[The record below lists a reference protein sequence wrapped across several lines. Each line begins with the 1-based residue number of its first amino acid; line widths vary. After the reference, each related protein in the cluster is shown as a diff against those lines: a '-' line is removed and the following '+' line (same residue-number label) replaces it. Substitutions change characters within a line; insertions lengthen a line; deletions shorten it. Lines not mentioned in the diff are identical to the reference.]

1 MDGAVCLARLP
12 TARSRGRRRRLTLP
26 HLLAPSRRPPSRA
39 RSFNCDPGQK
49 TIKLEAAIPL
59 LQMLVPPA
67 RWPLVAPLV
76 AFLTARPKAAMPKD
90 TWAQLLLLWDT
101 VPTLAKLPAYGE
113 SAAWPTLFDDFV
125 EELEKQQ
132 AKT

>member
-1 MDGAVCLARLP
+1 MLLPLGAPAAAA
-12 TARSRGRRRRLTLP
+12 T
-26 HLLAPSRRPPSRA
+26 RRPDALRHFRPPHNHPSHRPRA

-67 RWPLVAPLV
+67 RWALVAPLV
-76 AFLTARPKAAMPKD
+76 AFLTAHPKAAMPKD
-90 TWAQLLLLWDT
+90 TWAQLLLLWEA
-101 VPTLAKLPAYGE
+101 VPTLAKLPAYHE

-125 EELEKQQ
+125 EELERQQ